1 MRHKFSKNVKGT
13 VLLTVIC
20 FTTMCMV
27 IAAIAL
33 RVASHSNNEST
44 KNVMKAQ
51 AQITAEHYLQQY
63 LSTFPS
69 ATGTDGKARTNFDM
83 LKTIAGANSSTPQ
96 VIKIQ
101 VQPSVGTLTSVNIS
115 DDNLE
120 RTAVYGGNCRIEVYK
135 DGGNGVVVR
144 AEANYN
150 GETGVA
156 SAYFYGET
164 PSADLNKNAIECCGE
179 YDVENGADVN
189 GDVLIDTDSPDG
201 VIRFNNSKAGYYSN
215 YNTNG
220 NLSMH
225 TNAVKFHDTI
235 QENAP
240 TITVGGHLYVWQLE
254 ITTTVGK
261 TDVNGNTRTG
271 TSTPGTTYQRNNLL
285 NKNGYI
291 NVDKKFIALC
301 NPSGLKIGDST
312 NDIDI
317 YCHGMIFGQPLGIR
331 DGDSRTLSYGGYS
344 AATVKN
350 FADKIKAIGG
360 GHVGNNS
367 GNFDLYG
374 NVYCRKREGGT
385 IEDDGDFMVTNESIK
400 IHGDLCVEGNI
411 YVRDGGSLQVYGQ
424 IVCKGTINGT
434 IKNGTGA
441 VVNNAAVGKTWP
453 GTARAETPPKNY
465 APGLYVFGEN
475 DNPVINSP
483 KNYRA
488 LSTNKMYQDKSAKSK
503 NFQTHFNNT
512 LKYGLND
519 KVGTTPVSTGY
530 SDDSMQMNT
539 ANITIN
545 KSVTLTEKQVAC
557 AGPGLSGAKY
567 TVNVTTEDI
576 YILIPV
582 KRNATTQIGARF
594 IVNNPGNKHHCY
606 IAFYEP
612 SGVSIVNGKSDA
624 SKVVVN
630 KANWFYKHDD
640 YSSTTRPVI
649 QWCSDTNNGKLWLGT
664 SACEKVANATYA
676 SSDLTKFNTH
686 AKSNIVVLI
695 PDGTKFELGC
705 NGHYGAFNAVFYGP
719 KCEFVNEVN
728 VGCKIFGQV
737 KSDVYKTDECENATQ
752 SVHFADLEED
762 SILHAW
768 LTQGNAAA
776 GTLNLQYFIKA
787 K

>member
-225 TNAVKFHDTI
+225 TNEVKFHDTI
-235 QENAP
+235 QQNAP
-240 TITVGGHLYVWQLE
+240 TITVGGHLYVWQLQ

-261 TDVNGNTRTG
+261 TDVNGNTRTR
-271 TSTPGTTYQRNNLL
+271 TSTPGTTYKKNDLL

-301 NPSGLKIGDST
+301 NPSGLKIGDPT
-312 NDIDI
+312 NDIDV

-331 DGDSRTLSYGGYS
+331 DGESRPLSYGGYS
-344 AATVKN
+344 AETVKD

-360 GHVGNNS
+360 GHKGNSS

-385 IEDDGDFMVTNESIK
+385 IEDDGDFMVTNETIR

-411 YVRDGGSLQVYGQ
+411 YVRDGGSLQVFGQ
-424 IVCKGTINGT
+424 IVCKGTINGV

-441 VVNNAAVGKTWP
+441 VVNNAAVGNTWP

-465 APGLYVFGEN
+465 APGLYVYGVN
-475 DNPVINSP
+475 DNPVITSP

-488 LSTNKMYQDKSAKSK
+488 LSTNKMYEDNSAKSK
-503 NFQTHFNNT
+503 NFQTNFNEA
-512 LKYGLND
+512 L
-519 KVGTTPVSTGY
+519 KVGLAEEGVSEGYTG
-530 SDDSMQMNT
+530 DGENDLRDKL
-539 ANITIN
+539 ITIK
-545 KSVTLTEKQVAC
+545 KSVTLNKAQVSC
-557 AGPGLSGAKY
+557 VGSGQSGARYYVDVQDK
-567 TVNVTTEDI
+567 DI
-576 YILIPV
+576 YILLPID
-582 KRNATTQIGARF
+582 RESGNGIDIGARF
-594 IVNNPGNKHHCY
+594 MVKNNNNKHHCY
-606 IAFYEP
+606 FAFYD
-612 SGVSIVNGKSDA
+612 SKGVSITDGVSDDTA
-624 SKVVVN
+624 VN
-630 KANWFYKHDD
+630 KNKAAYFYKHDSYTNKPTIKFCAD
-640 YSSTTRPVI
+640 THNGQIWMGSTGCT
-649 QWCSDTNNGKLWLGT
+649 T
-664 SACEKVANATYA
+664 SWTDSYDKNDSTF
-676 SSDLTKFNTH
+676 TKFNSH
-686 AKSNIVVLI
+686 AVTNIVVLI
-695 PDGTKFELGC
+695 PDGVKFELGS
-705 NGHYGAFNAVFYGP
+705 NGHFGAFNAVFYGP
-719 KCEFVNEVN
+719 KAEFQNDVN
-728 VGCKIFGQV
+728 VGCKLFGQT
-737 KSDVYKTDECENATQ
+737 KCDVYKTDEAEQATQ